1 MVFRMSVC
9 LCRKPTG
16 GTFTENGLCLWCS
29 FCHFFC
35 TEEDAFIYDQ
45 AVKKFLAT
53 KQPQPLCCMVEGIV
67 RNYAK
72 MRVKNDPED
81 ENFGRPFFMCSKKV
95 DRCYYFAWG
104 DQAIIPRPLCEH
116 GKPCGIRKEWK
127 EGPNKGRRFFSCA
140 ESYKPSSGPCKFFRW
155 MEIEDQREIDE
166 EDTSAEFLR
175 LNDEFPYYSDEL
187 KKLMAERR
195 AAALARNEVFDIH
208 QEYMELI
215 RTKESLEK
223 RQKIWKET

>member
-53 KQPQPLCCMVEGIV
+53 KQPQPLCCMIEGIG

-187 KKLMAERR
+187 MKLMAERR

-208 QEYMELI
+208 QEYMEMI